1 MFQIDTIV
9 EAVTKHS
16 KVEDDLAAAIV
27 GFYLLDIK
35 FIAVNQRKKVLDALK
50 ERLGKTWTISKIRGV
65 NPKIL
70 GDLQL
75 PSKEQ
80 PVTGDNVSPTHKVEV
95 TPNAALQYEW
105 PEGQGPTAVQHQT
118 NTNTISH
125 SEETSMTNTAITL
138 TSAPEVI
145 LAHVKENKKAIK
157 AQVEDFKEL
166 VESDKKRSKAV
177 HKWIEADED
186 REEAWKAF
194 NAHLDGAIKDKDT
207 LLITFV
213 RLSEKPKK
221 EFRSLEK
228 AMKSKAKEIAEAS
241 GEGRKDVATSFGLGA
256 IVGGLGNMFMN
267 GFTPGAAVGTAV
279 AAGGC
284 YYLGTKIDEQ
294 GDDDGIDKRAGA
306 FLLGGG
312 LGYGGAAL
320 GRMAEV
326 HVIEQYAEWFGGKE
340 DGEVSD
346 SVSVVI
352 HNNNLPADSTQ
363 NSLRA
368 LGLI

>member
-1 MFQIDTIV
+1 MFQVDTIV
-9 EAVTKHS
+9 EAVSKHS

-27 GFYLLDIK
+27 GYYLLDIK

-50 ERLGKTWTISKIRGV
+50 ERLGKAWTISKIRGV

-70 GDLQL
+70 GDLEL
-75 PSKEQ
+75 PSKEE
-80 PVTGDNVSPTHKVEV
+80 PVAAGSIRPTHKVEI

-105 PEGQGPTAVQHQT
+105 PEGQDPSTVQHQ
-118 NTNTISH
+118 TNTISH
-125 SEETSMTNTAITL
+125 SEETSMPNTAITL
-138 TSAPEVI
+138 TSATDVI

-241 GEGRKDVATSFGLGA
+241 GEGYKEVATSFGLGA
-256 IVGGLGNMFMN
+256 IVGGIGNMFLN

-294 GDDDGIDKRAGA
+294 GDTDHIDKRAGA

-326 HVIEQYAEWFGGKE
+326 HVLEQYAEWFGAPT

-352 HNNNLPADSTQ
+352 HNNNSPADGTQ
-363 NSLRA
+363 DSLRS